1 METYIMSKKIIAVN
15 AGPRKGWNTDTL
27 IIEAAKGAESAGAV
41 VERFDL
47 FRLDKYTGCISC
59 FGCKKEK
66 NKGHCICRDGLTPV
80 LDAIRESDGLIIGS
94 PNYLSEMTASFRAL
108 YERLIFQNLTYN
120 LETPCCNPRPI
131 PVLLIMTSNAP
142 DTYFMDMMKNYQQT
156 LNRFVGPTEILVS
169 GDTLQLKDY
178 SRTDWPWS
186 LFDPAS
192 KQQRHESVFPEEC
205 KKAFGLG
212 AALAR

>member
-1 METYIMSKKIIAVN
+1 
-15 AGPRKGWNTDTL
+15 
-27 IIEAAKGAESAGAV
+27 
-41 VERFDL
+41 
-47 FRLDKYTGCISC
+47 
-59 FGCKKEK
+59 
-66 NKGHCICRDGLTPV
+66 
-80 LDAIRESDGLIIGS
+80 
-94 PNYLSEMTASFRAL
+94 
-108 YERLIFQNLTYN
+108 
-120 LETPCCNPRPI
+120 
-131 PVLLIMTSNAP
+131 
-142 DTYFMDMMKNYQQT
+142 MDMMKNYQQT

-212 AALAR
+212 AALTK